1 MVSVDYRLAPEH
13 PYPAGPD
20 DCEDAALWL
29 LERCPGRRRCDRR
42 RVGRRALAVVTLLR
56 LRDRHGID
64 VREAFAAANLVF
76 GPFDLTGTPEP
87 SPLGRSRA

>member
-29 LERCPGRRRCDRR
+29 LEHFD
-42 RVGRRALAVVTLLR
+42 GRRAFVYFV
-56 LRDRHGID
+56 D
-64 VREAFAAANLVF
+64 EAAFRRKV
-76 GPFDLTGTPEP
+76 LTE
-87 SPLGRSRA
+87 L